1 MVGLGKDSF
10 SSFLAARYNNAF
22 TLWLI
27 CKASFMSQLPGTL
40 PQETAGLY
48 LLLILHPCL
57 LSAAWE
63 LVSPSQT
70 TSYGWQT
77 GELGRDW
84 IPENFV
90 KQSHDI
96 RPRSLT
102 TSLLHERK
110 INFYLIWESHLNLHP
125 NSQNQEERARSRH
138 EWRKIGSKENTIP
151 AFMISSLQT
160 CSRERESTTPVLWK
174 HYEVK
179 KKKGSSYR
187 VFTFLLPCFLS

>member
-1 MVGLGKDSF
+1 MKERKEQMKIGRQDKLRQKRKKMQQKLQGVSDIYSSIIIKFLVVGLGKDSF

-110 INFYLIWESHLNLHP
+110 INFYLI
-125 NSQNQEERARSRH
+125 
-138 EWRKIGSKENTIP
+138 
-151 AFMISSLQT
+151 
-160 CSRERESTTPVLWK
+160 
-174 HYEVK
+174 
-179 KKKGSSYR
+179 
-187 VFTFLLPCFLS
+187 